1 MEDELGCSV
10 KGYAIAGLVT
20 YGLTAVLFA
29 LTAKYPHFGTPSHT
43 HGFAFRLPPQAF
55 LAALLGLFTLGIAV
69 MIGLTCVRF
78 SIASRRWAW
87 LSVFIIA
94 IVVGL
99 AGPALLLTGAGFSP
113 STGGVVAVIWAL
125 DILLILLAS
134 LLHSVRSP
142 VA

>member
-10 KGYAIAGLVT
+10 KSYAIAGLVT

-29 LTAKYPHFGTPSHT
+29 LTAKYPQFGTPSHT
-43 HGFAFRLPPQAF
+43 HGFTFRLPPQAF
-55 LAALLGLFTLGIAV
+55 FAAMLGVFTLGIAV
-69 MIGLTCVRF
+69 MIGLLCFRYSV
-78 SIASRRWAW
+78 ASRQRVW
-87 LSVFIIA
+87 LIVFA
-94 IVVGL
+94 ACIVVGL
-99 AGPALLLTGAGFSP
+99 AGPALLFTGADLSP

-134 LLHSVRSP
+134 LLYSVRSP